1 MFRRMEDK
9 IRRLCSELSD
19 ATDHAEQVAKLG
31 ELRRELQLHIRS
43 LRARLASYPI
53 AQERRVLNGFP
64 PPDTA
69 IPVSAGPMPE
79 IAIPPPELEKALE
92 TSSPAQVMEMTNSEP
107 PTAITEPDSNN
118 DKKIAS

>member
-1 MFRRMEDK
+1 MEDK

-19 ATDHAEQVAKLG
+19 ATDHAEQLAKLG

-53 AQERRVLNGFP
+53 AQERRVLNGCP
-64 PPDTA
+64 PRDIA
-69 IPVSAGPMPE
+69 MPE
-79 IAIPPPELEKALE
+79 VAIPPPAQTLE
-92 TSSPAQVMEMTNSEP
+92 TSSPANVMEMTNPETP
-107 PTAITEPDSNN
+107 IAITEPDSGN